1 MKTNI
6 LKYTLAIAGILSFSS
21 CAKDFLEQKNT
32 YQISQDNF
40 FDNDEAVS
48 QAVMP
53 LYSYVW
59 YDFND
64 KFYYGMGD
72 GRANNITAQYSD
84 YLYPYTNFTET
95 GLSIGLTEAW
105 GSLYSVVAQ
114 ANNTIINIANHS
126 SANVSE
132 TAKLQGIA
140 EARFMRGL
148 AYWYI
153 SSLWGCAVIYNDTQ
167 SLVNNYVVSPNPG
180 IDGIEYAI
188 RDMEYAAVHLPAA
201 SPATGRINKYAAY
214 AMLSRF
220 YLSMA
225 GLTTSGRYDGTNVA
239 TDKNRGTR
247 NEYYL
252 DAAKKAA
259 ALVIEQ
265 GPYQLADTY
274 AELFAAFTF
283 NNNSESI
290 FQLQF
295 QAGAEGGLAQSMT
308 RFLAWSTQVNQ
319 GNSWGGSTFCSYDLW
334 EEFKEYEDPTLGTKI
349 DDAIRRHNC
358 VASYGETYPELS
370 ANPEKPYIYGETE
383 SPGDQGANIKKY
395 VIGTNAVNGFAM
407 NNNSGIN
414 TYMMRLAEVYLN
426 YAEAVLGN
434 NATTTD
440 ATALKYINEL
450 RTRAG
455 VPTKNSLT
463 FEDIRH
469 EFRLETAFEGLYW
482 YFLVRRGYYQQ
493 QEMVNYVNNQ
503 YRNASYFNL
512 KKVGDTFINMEAFGK
527 GQVYVNGHALGRF
540 WQIGPQQTLYLPG
553 CWLKKGK
560 NEVIVLDVVGPKG
573 EAGKP
578 GSTVAPT
585 AFCQDH
591 PELDKLN
598 LEKSNKH
605 NEPGHRMDLN
615 SETPVLKGEFKA
627 GNGWQ
632 TIKLDK
638 PVTGRYFAI
647 QAESSQSG
655 DSQIAIAE
663 VYLQDAQGNRIDRNN
678 WVAYYAD
685 SEKGNSTLDKMFDL
699 QESTYW
705 QTEKG
710 ANFPHLGIVDMGKEV
725 TISAFE
731 YLPRAE
737 QGAPGSVK
745 GFKLYVRK

>member
-84 YLYPYTNFTET
+84 YVYPYTNFTET
-95 GLSIGLTEAW
+95 GLSTGLTEAW
-105 GSLYSVVAQ
+105 GALYSVVAQ
-114 ANNTIINIANHS
+114 ANNTINNIANNS
-126 SANVSE
+126 TANVSE
-132 TAKLQGIA
+132 TAKIQGIA

-153 SSLWGCAVIYNDTQ
+153 SSLWGCAVIYNNTQ
-167 SLVNNYVVSPNPG
+167 DLVNNYVVSPNPVA
-180 IDGIEYAI
+180 DGIEFAI
-188 RDMEYAAVHLPAA
+188 RDMEYAAVHLPSA
-201 SPATGRINKYAAY
+201 SPATGRVNKYAAY

-225 GLTTSGRYDGTNVA
+225 GLTTSGRYDGSNVA
-239 TDKNRGTR
+239 TDANRGTR

-259 ALVIEQ
+259 AVVIEE
-265 GPYQLADTY
+265 GPYKLADTY
-274 AELFAAFTF
+274 AELFAASTF

-319 GNSWGGSTFCSYDLW
+319 GNSWGGSTYCSYDLW
-334 EEFKEYEDPTLGTKI
+334 EEFKEYEDQTLGTKV

-358 VASYGETYPELS
+358 IASYGESYPELS
-370 ANPEKPYIYGETE
+370 ANPEKPYVYGETE
-383 SPGDQGANIKKY
+383 NAGSQGANIKKY
-395 VIGTNAVNGFAM
+395 VIGTNAVNGFAV

-426 YAEAVLGN
+426 YAEATLGN
-434 NATTTD
+434 NGKTTD
-440 ATALKYINEL
+440 ATALKYFNAL

-455 VPTKNSLT
+455 VATKNSLT

-469 EFRLETAFEGLYW
+469 EFRVETAFEGLYW
-482 YFLVRRGYYQQ
+482 YFIVRRGYYQQ
-493 QEMVNYVNNQ
+493 QEMVNYVNHQ
-503 YRNASYFNL
+503 HRNASYYKSATHEYVLSEDYAEPGPSVATATAKNL
-512 KKVGDTFINMEAFGK
+512 TLPIADTD
-527 GQVYVNGHALGRF
+527 
-540 WQIGPQQTLYLPG
+540 QTKNPL
-553 CWLKKGK
+553 LKPDASG
-560 NEVIVLDVVGPKG
+560 NI
-573 EAGKP
+573 A
-578 GSTVAPT
+578 TVAYQ
-585 AFCQDH
+585 FGDREVQDT
-591 PELDKLN
+591 
-598 LEKSNKH
+598 
-605 NEPGHRMDLN
+605 DL
-615 SETPVLKGEFKA
+615 FK
-627 GNGWQ
+627 
-632 TIKLDK
+632 
-638 PVTGRYFAI
+638 
-647 QAESSQSG
+647 
-655 DSQIAIAE
+655 
-663 VYLQDAQGNRIDRNN
+663 
-678 WVAYYAD
+678 
-685 SEKGNSTLDKMFDL
+685 
-699 QESTYW
+699 
-705 QTEKG
+705 
-710 ANFPHLGIVDMGKEV
+710 
-725 TISAFE
+725 
-731 YLPRAE
+731 
-737 QGAPGSVK
+737 
-745 GFKLYVRK
+745 

>member
-6 LKYTLAIAGILSFSS
+6 LKYTLALAGMLSFTG
-21 CAKDFLEQKNT
+21 CANDFLEQKNT
-32 YQISQDNF
+32 YQISQVNF

-114 ANNTIINIANHS
+114 ANNTINNIANHS
-126 SANVSE
+126 SSNVSE

-225 GLTTSGRYDGTNVA
+225 GLTTSGRYDGTNAA

-259 ALVIEQ
+259 AIVIEQ

-274 AELFAAFTF
+274 AELFAASTF

-334 EEFKEYEDPTLGTKI
+334 EEFKEYEDPTLGTKV

-383 SPGDQGANIKKY
+383 KPGEQGANIKKY

-440 ATALKYINEL
+440 ATALKYFNEL

-455 VPTKNSLT
+455 VPTKNSLS

-482 YFLVRRGYYQQ
+482 YFIVRRGYYQQ
-493 QEMVNYVNNQ
+493 QEMVNYINNQ
-503 YRNASYFNL
+503 YRNASYFKSSTHEYVLSEDYTAPGPSVATATAKNL
-512 KKVGDTFINMEAFGK
+512 TLPIADTDQTKNPLLKPDG
-527 GQVYVNGHALGRF
+527 NG
-540 WQIGPQQTLYLPG
+540 
-553 CWLKKGK
+553 
-560 NEVIVLDVVGPKG
+560 NIV
-573 EAGKP
+573 
-578 GSTVAPT
+578 TVAYQ
-585 AFCQDH
+585 F
-591 PELDKLN
+591 
-598 LEKSNKH
+598 
-605 NEPGHRMDLN
+605 
-615 SETPVLKGEFKA
+615 
-627 GNGWQ
+627 
-632 TIKLDK
+632 
-638 PVTGRYFAI
+638 
-647 QAESSQSG
+647 
-655 DSQIAIAE
+655 
-663 VYLQDAQGNRIDRNN
+663 GNREVED
-678 WVAYYAD
+678 
-685 SEKGNSTLDKMFDL
+685 TDL
-699 QESTYW
+699 
-705 QTEKG
+705 
-710 ANFPHLGIVDMGKEV
+710 
-725 TISAFE
+725 
-731 YLPRAE
+731 
-737 QGAPGSVK
+737 
-745 GFKLYVRK
+745 FK

>member
-6 LKYTLAIAGILSFSS
+6 LKYTLALAGMLSFTG
-21 CAKDFLEQKNT
+21 CANDFLEQKNT

-105 GSLYSVVAQ
+105 GALYSVVAQ
-114 ANNTIINIANHS
+114 ANNTINNIANHS
-126 SANVSE
+126 SSNVSE

-259 ALVIEQ
+259 AIVIEQ

-274 AELFAAFTF
+274 AELFAASTF

-290 FQLQF
+290 FQLQV

-319 GNSWGGSTFCSYDLW
+319 GNSWGGSTYCSYDLW
-334 EEFKEYEDPTLGTKI
+334 EEFKEYEDPTLGTKV

-383 SPGDQGANIKKY
+383 SAGSQGANIKKY

-450 RTRAG
+450 RTRVG

-482 YFLVRRGYYQQ
+482 YFIVRRGYYQQ
-493 QEMVNYVNNQ
+493 QEMVNYINNQ
-503 YRNASYFNL
+503 YRNASYFKSSTHEYVLSEDYTAPGPSVATATAKNL
-512 KKVGDTFINMEAFGK
+512 TLPIADTD
-527 GQVYVNGHALGRF
+527 
-540 WQIGPQQTLYLPG
+540 QTKNPL
-553 CWLKKGK
+553 LKP
-560 NEVIVLDVVGPKG
+560 D
-573 EAGKP
+573 
-578 GSTVAPT
+578 GSGNITTVAYQ
-585 AFCQDH
+585 F
-591 PELDKLN
+591 
-598 LEKSNKH
+598 
-605 NEPGHRMDLN
+605 
-615 SETPVLKGEFKA
+615 
-627 GNGWQ
+627 
-632 TIKLDK
+632 
-638 PVTGRYFAI
+638 
-647 QAESSQSG
+647 
-655 DSQIAIAE
+655 
-663 VYLQDAQGNRIDRNN
+663 GNREVED
-678 WVAYYAD
+678 
-685 SEKGNSTLDKMFDL
+685 TDL
-699 QESTYW
+699 
-705 QTEKG
+705 
-710 ANFPHLGIVDMGKEV
+710 
-725 TISAFE
+725 
-731 YLPRAE
+731 
-737 QGAPGSVK
+737 
-745 GFKLYVRK
+745 FK